1 MTLQFIT
8 QNKLV
13 SYSILTGVYGFA
25 RSFNGNH
32 IPEHNVIGD
41 KLALSFLNGVMY
53 SIPPYSVIYHF
64 KLLNRIDVKLN
75 GKDPALHKNSYEDM
89 FSYNLNVFL

>member
-1 MTLQFIT
+1 MVLQFIK
-8 QNKLV
+8 QNKLI

-25 RSFNGNH
+25 RSFNGYH
-32 IPEHNVIGD
+32 SPEYDVIGD
-41 KLALSFLNGVMY
+41 KFALAFMNGITY
-53 SIPPYSVIYHF
+53 CIPPYSVIYHI

-89 FSYNLNVFL
+89 FSNNPNVFL